1 MFSRGWET
9 RRLRVAGSAA
19 LAAGLLALASACAD
33 APVDPGMDGRMPSVL
48 EWVDAPEHLAGAPA
62 RSASMDGPRARIEAP
77 GTVRAGEAFQV
88 QVVTVGA
95 ALCWQPDG
103 AVVEMQERTARITAW
118 DRVPDEMELCA
129 LALGELPREVTL
141 TFGSAG
147 TATIRL
153 VGRRVFGPGME
164 RSEPLTLERTVTVL
178 PG

>member
-9 RRLRVAGSAA
+9 RRVRVVGSAA
-19 LAAGLLALASACAD
+19 LAATLLALATACAD
-33 APVDPGMDGRMPSVL
+33 ASVDPEMDGRMPSVL
-48 EWVDAPEHLAGAPA
+48 EWVDAPAHLAGTP
-62 RSASMDGPRARIEAP
+62 SATVAFEGPRARIEAP
-77 GTVRAGEAFQV
+77 ATVRAGEPFRV
-88 QVVTVGA
+88 RVVTIGA

-103 AVVEMQERTARITAW
+103 AVVEREGMTARITAW

-141 TFGSAG
+141 TFDSPG